1 MHNWVIQNMIYS
13 FFAHDQENKNNS
25 FTGLQDK
32 GQGTGKI
39 CSLQQGL
46 LYKGSRPYILL

>member
-1 MHNWVIQNMIYS
+1 MIYS
-13 FFAHDQENKNNS
+13 FFAHDQENK
-25 FTGLQDK
+25 TIPLLALQDK

-39 CSLQQGL
+39 CLLQQGL